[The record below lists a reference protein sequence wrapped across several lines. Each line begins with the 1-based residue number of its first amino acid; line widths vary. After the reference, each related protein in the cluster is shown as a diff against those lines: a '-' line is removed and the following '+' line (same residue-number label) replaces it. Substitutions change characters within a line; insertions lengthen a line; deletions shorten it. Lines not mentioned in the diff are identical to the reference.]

1 MDAKDFV
8 GNVTLIDEL
17 LVRGPYLLYAKRETV
32 NGVPGVVF
40 AFSTDPKVRTERFS
54 SDAGCDLLWNEFT
67 RIMTEQCT
75 PPCMAIKNVL
85 FQPMYLRAIG
95 QIANELA
102 YFVVLD
108 FGNTRNLS
116 LGHRAREEQIATY
129 KTMLCALG
137 LDVSTSDPPTPL
149 Q

>member
-1 MDAKDFV
+1 MDAKDFI

-17 LVRGPYLLYAKRETV
+17 LARGPYLLYAKRETA

-40 AFSTDPKVRTERFS
+40 AFNTDPKVRTEHFS
-54 SDAGCDLLWNEFT
+54 SDAGCDLLWGEFT

-108 FGNTRNLS
+108 FGNTRNLC
-116 LGHRAREEQIATY
+116 LGHHAREEQIAMY

-137 LDVSTSDPPTPL
+137 LDVSTSGPPTPL